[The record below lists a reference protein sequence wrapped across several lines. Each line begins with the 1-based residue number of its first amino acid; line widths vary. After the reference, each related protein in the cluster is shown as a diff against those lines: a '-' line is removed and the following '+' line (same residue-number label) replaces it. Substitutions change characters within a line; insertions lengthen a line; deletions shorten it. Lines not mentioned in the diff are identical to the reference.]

1 MRLKVKYLKLLTQL
15 LPELLLLLK
24 IKYLVLVIQSKK
36 TDYNLKTN
44 EIEKQK
50 KNTNHSHD
58 KYITTSEFNK
68 FTAEIFDL
76 RLKRVNLASKT
87 YIANFVKKTDF
98 DNELKDATSNENEL
112 NKLLKKVKAI

>member
-1 MRLKVKYLKLLTQL
+1 MKLK
-15 LPELLLLLK
+15 
-24 IKYLVLVIQSKK
+24 KK
-36 TDYNLKTN
+36 K
-44 EIEKQK
+44 K